1 MLAEKCLN
9 SNDGEAIIALSYDR
23 KVYNTSRA
31 SRFNRLLRFFIWLGL
46 LRFWLFGLEQCSPSL
61 STNNAISFKAVVGLE
76 LLNCIVCTSTKIT
89 VCTSSAARIALSN
102 KQLLGFLYVRPF
114 RAELNNRIIH
124 RISHFFISS
133 IAGNNSPIRSTKAR
147 NILGAGIILLE
158 IYAVTVCIHSIAAR
172 SIAFDRGNNVSVHGY
187 HNPRMTFIAVVTEE
201 HLVANLGLPIE
212 CAVRSVKASRV
223 RTTSA
228 SRLGRLIEH
237 LKRLFI
243 AKTLDKAPI
252 NENITPAESILL
264 AVVELRVFV
273 VNVPCIFVP
282 VIASC
287 VCGFV
292 VELSIASFFQISDLA
307 HGAIYEL
314 GDCFI
319 FIHFDFLL
327 WNFYWRTIE
336 HISHCDI
343 HIDFMRKAG
352 NNSIVGILP
361 NIAINCWLLIAVFST
376 PNHSSSIS
384 ECVNFEFV
392 DKPRLVSIYAPFVPS
407 LFNNLTERKN
417 NWRDVYVPSVV
428 NITSL

>member
-1 MLAEKCLN
+1 M
-9 SNDGEAIIALSYDR
+9 
-23 KVYNTSRA
+23 
-31 SRFNRLLRFFIWLGL
+31 
-46 LRFWLFGLEQCSPSL
+46 
-61 STNNAISFKAVVGLE
+61 
-76 LLNCIVCTSTKIT
+76 
-89 VCTSSAARIALSN
+89 
-102 KQLLGFLYVRPF
+102 
-114 RAELNNRIIH
+114 
-124 RISHFFISS
+124 
-133 IAGNNSPIRSTKAR
+133 
-147 NILGAGIILLE
+147 
-158 IYAVTVCIHSIAAR
+158 
-172 SIAFDRGNNVSVHGY
+172 
-187 HNPRMTFIAVVTEE
+187 
-201 HLVANLGLPIE
+201 
-212 CAVRSVKASRV
+212 RSVIVGGILA
-223 RTTSA
+223 TSA
-228 SRLGRLIEH
+228 SRFSRLVEK
-237 LKRLFI
+237 LQSVLI
-243 AKTLDKAPI
+243 AETFDKAPI
-252 NENITPAESILL
+252 HENITPAESILL

-343 HIDFMRKAG
+343 YIDFMRKAG

-361 NIAINCWLLIAVFST
+361 NVAIDCGLLITVFST
-376 PNHSSSIS
+376 PNHSSSFS

-392 DKPRLVSIYAPFVPS
+392 DKPRLISIYAPFVPS
-407 LFNNLTERKN
+407 LFNNLTERKS
-417 NWRDVYVPSVV
+417 NWHDVYVPSVV